1 MEFPSWLEWLEWLVG
16 SDWPHGNEDLMWQ
29 MGRDLED
36 VAGQV
41 DDLRADLDHLLSGL
55 GDAYPEGTGGEK
67 IMQWLLPLRDGAGPE
82 HHGSIKEI
90 GENYRA
96 LAAAADGMGDQ
107 LQSAKLNFYIA
118 GAWLIAELAWAAAS
132 GPFAPALEGTI
143 FATARV
149 MFREL
154 GEQLANRITRALA
167 DRITNQVL
175 KRIIP
180 KLVYEIGQEAFV
192 EALQGTSQEF
202 LVQTIQQQTGHTDGY
217 DWGAMGTNAAISAI
231 AGGTGGAFG
240 LGANHFLPTNMGGWR
255 GSLNG
260 ALTGWGAGAAG
271 AGGAWLG
278 GGLLTGNWEFDP
290 RSLTGGAFSG
300 AGPSALHGYA
310 GHTDFGGRPVGSPND
325 GTSPATFDSPV
336 HGGSETT
343 PGTPGGTTDP
353 VHGQRSDGT
362 TDPTQRA
369 DGSTDP
375 MQRNSGAT
383 DPVGQQ
389 PGDSGQHGGAATHPA
404 SSPVGEGD
412 SGADK
417 DGPAHDDRQEQPQGT
432 GDGPA
437 VGGGRNGKPDVDAE
451 ATGDGGDSTHSS
463 DSRAPGG
470 DHSGGHSNDLGASTD
485 SHGER
490 GADSDARSNE
500 SPARSDDVAGRGE
513 SNPEGKGA
521 HPAEANPSTGNGAI
535 GSTPSASQGG
545 APAHTGAPNSASHN
559 AAPDARGTS
568 NPNTGTNPNTG
579 QTGDTR
585 APGDTAKPT
594 PGTRP
599 LAPGDGTAPKPVAAQ
614 PGSAPRSALGDQSHA
629 AGPVQAGRTGIEAT
643 DSSDTANQPG
653 DTANSHADAIGHPTD
668 PTAHPTDAAAHPT
681 DVNGPRTDAAHQRT
695 DTGSDGLD
703 PGSETHRG
711 SEDSTE
717 GTTAGVV
724 PIPVHDPSAQPDRG
738 RSGLPGDARGGERRP
753 PEHGQSTPIGDYNG
767 ESRTGD
773 ELDPDFLREE
783 IKANLGLI
791 TPEDV
796 AWNRD
801 RNHFVLPDE
810 HGTVSVRVGP
820 TTDGAVAEFHARPD
834 GSGYDVQV
842 SPHARDEDVVRAVA
856 HELAEIRLGLDSRIS
871 LDPDIDQN
879 DDRPNEL
886 TPHLAGR
893 FAELRVLTAQIDA
906 ATFDPARAHELPRLR
921 SDLRALTDRLGL
933 SDPAHTTPTTTAH
946 ADSAPTDSK
955 PADTPPAEAAASTP
969 HSPDTAP
976 AHTDPDQTTPAQ
988 GDPARTTPAD
998 TGPAHANPAR
1008 TGPDDTSSP
1017 RAAEHNH
1024 TPAQAET
1031 APAQGDT
1038 ARELLRAHDPE
1049 LARRLQL
1056 EQDGALSQ
1064 RPNFDPHLTD
1074 AQFERTAERH
1084 LAQLAQQ
1091 LTGVH
1096 ADDVVTAERHGLD
1109 GRMREEQARR
1119 LFDPLFE
1126 PEAKAARRMVPGL
1139 LEALNPINAVINDPN
1154 VSGPDRAQ
1162 ALHRALD
1169 AFENSTPENFRQA
1182 FGPDN
1187 FARMHA
1193 AADAFGQGPDH
1204 ITGVLD
1210 HATGTLMVDGAPTT
1224 LGDFLRD
1231 IDSANRGAA
1240 ENGINAEYTVVVHD
1254 AVDGKSA
1261 VDVLPRPQP
1270 QHRLPLQQNAFGD
1283 DNARIR
1289 LRQRPTVR
1297 AAVEGGHTV
1306 DVGVGRSAFAVD
1318 LTPEADRSGGGLII
1332 KTELAS
1338 EFPIA
1343 GQRRRDLGI
1352 LDPGPITAPGSVMLF
1367 GNLLFDGNILAGPGN
1382 GQIARVYINNVSA
1395 ELPDAAYHPMAAA
1408 LADAMAPG
1416 GRIEVQ
1422 WDMKPQEENGTPGD
1436 RGHILGTTLW
1446 HAIEAH
1452 YGDRANPFRVV
1463 ELTHFEGAGNDD
1475 YDYTIDAGA
1484 SNNLDTQRMAGF
1496 ARPLPEHRM
1505 VIEYHPA
1512 PDPVEAHPAEIESTY
1527 GIPEQN
1533 QQKIQDY
1540 ADQHNLQI
1548 DVRPT
1553 NPDAVR
1559 HLQDGAMPKPMAIKD
1574 KTVNDADIALGA
1586 PAEAKGLVGRFEP
1599 GQLRLPDPDTVSPE
1613 DMAKLQKRLD
1623 DRENDFEA
1631 YRDYMRNFIDQGKF
1645 RITEDGILE
1654 GRVGDD
1660 YRPVTGDHDLFDMRH
1675 ADGTRLTPTELA
1687 EHERRLAR
1695 LDAGIQ
1701 HGPHLYWEPA
1711 NEYQRARNYEKI
1723 IDEHQWDPTPETSHE
1738 PLIRFTPNQEPVV
1751 MWADRTMAEIDKEMT
1766 PWHLESDLAGL
1777 GDHPDVPRLRDLATE
1792 LVNDPAFDHREYRDR
1807 LHDGAP
1813 LPPEGGSPAHR
1824 LAALRLEAR
1833 NGTDPA
1839 EILRHTGPR
1848 QSEAEHGAA
1857 QRENTDVPQPEAT
1870 TPDTPADRNPNP
1882 GEADRYGEHTD
1893 AGIAHHGD
1901 DPAMADLA
1909 RRVPHDPNYFSAD
1922 VHITE
1927 DGNARIGDRTYT
1939 PEQYADLVRR
1949 SDWDGTT
1956 PIRVIGCDA
1965 ASNDFAS
1972 RLSAALG
1979 VDVLAATKP
1988 VWTDEHGRVYT
1999 STAEIGPDGNRRP
2012 RIPPDGEWQIHRP
2025 DGSRTTA
2032 AQDGFAPG
2040 TPEAHKHGLT
2050 PEGARDRS
2058 AFRDDMFADDEPH
2071 RRTYEDIIG
2080 DRPVTTIKADDALA
2094 PKRRRPFGRDE
2105 RTGLPIK
2112 LDADTAYRVTDRA
2125 GRDRGLFVT
2134 GPDGHIHEVHTD
2146 SGRKQT
2152 RDTVQRRLLGDGFNP
2167 DLKRPFAEASYRV
2180 DDRFQYTTDAQ
2191 GRVVVAHGKLDLF
2204 GSDEGRRGP
2213 DQTPIGH
2220 VGGKEYAAINKDIID
2235 QFTAQFGRTP
2245 SLSEVI
2251 LYAAVTF
2258 DGGHLFG
2265 TEFGGPGEAIN
2276 MVPMLTSLN
2285 QDPGETT
2292 PLDNWRKLEG
2302 HWEHLL
2308 GQDPPPVLHVRID
2321 LDYDPHSPNMKTPAY
2336 IDVEYLVDGVLVDT
2350 LSFKNIPPRRQ

>member
-41 DDLRADLDHLLSGL
+41 DDLRADLDHLISGL
-55 GDAYPEGTGGEK
+55 GDAYPDGTGGEK
-67 IMQWLLPLRDGAGPE
+67 ILQWLLPLRDGQGPE

-118 GAWLIAELAWAAAS
+118 GAWLVAELAWAAAT

-154 GEQLANRITRALA
+154 GEQLANRITHALA

-217 DWGAMGTNAAISAI
+217 DWGAIGSNAAISAI

-240 LGANHFLPTNMGGWR
+240 FGAHHFLPTNMGGRR
-255 GSLNG
+255 GAFNG
-260 ALTGWGAGAAG
+260 ALTGLGAGAAG

-325 GTSPATFDSPV
+325 GSAPANFNAPV
-336 HGGSETT
+336 HSGAETNPRT
-343 PGTPGGTTDP
+343 PGATTDSG
-353 VHGQRSDGT
+353 GQRADTG
-362 TDPTQRA
+362 QRP

-375 MQRNSGAT
+375 AQRGAGGSNSA
-383 DPVGQQ
+383 GQQ
-389 PGDSGQHGGAATHPA
+389 PGGTGDSGQHGGPATHPA
-404 SSPVGEGD
+404 SSPVGEGNP
-412 SGADK
+412 GAGK
-417 DGPAHDDRQEQPQGT
+417 DAPATDDRQEQPQRN
-432 GDGPA
+432 GDAPA
-437 VGGGRNGKPDVDAE
+437 VGGRNGKPDVDAD
-451 ATGDGGDSTHSS
+451 ATGDGGDATHSP
-463 DSRAPGG
+463 DSRTPGG
-470 DHSGGHSNDLGASTD
+470 EHTGGHTNDSGAAPD
-485 SHGER
+485 SHGAEAP
-490 GADSDARSNE
+490 GHDA
-500 SPARSDDVAGRGE
+500 PAKSEDVAGRNE
-513 SNPEGKGA
+513 SNPEGKGT
-521 HPAEANPSTGNGAI
+521 HPAEANTSPGSSPGAAGNGAI
-535 GSTPSASQGG
+535 GTTPGASQGA
-545 APAHTGAPNSASHN
+545 APGHTGAPNSTSPN

-568 NPNTGTNPNTG
+568 NPNTGANPTTG
-579 QTGDTR
+579 QSGDTR
-585 APGDTAKPT
+585 APGDTAKPA
-594 PGTRP
+594 PGARP
-599 LAPGDGTAPKPVAAQ
+599 LAPGDGSAPKPIAGQ
-614 PGSAPRSALGDQSHA
+614 PSTATRSALGDPAHT

-643 DSSDTANQPG
+643 DSTEHVDRHG
-653 DTANSHADAIGHPTD
+653 DTANAHADAGHPIDMAGHPTD
-668 PTAHPTDAAAHPT
+668 NTGHPT
-681 DVNGPRTDAAHQRT
+681 DVHGERIEAAHPPT
-695 DTGSDGLD
+695 DGRAEEPAPLG
-703 PGSETHRG
+703 ETHRG
-711 SEDSTE
+711 SEDSADAA
-717 GTTAGVV
+717 TAGIV
-724 PIPVHDPSAQPDRG
+724 PVPVHDPSAQQGPG
-738 RSGLPGDARGGERRP
+738 RSGLPSDSRGERRP

-767 ESRTGD
+767 EARPGD

-796 AWNRD
+796 AFNRD
-801 RNHFVLPDE
+801 QHHFVLPGE
-810 HGTVSVRVGP
+810 HGTVTVRVGP
-820 TTDGAVAEFHARPD
+820 TRDGAVAEFHARPD
-834 GSGYDVQV
+834 GSGYDVRV

-856 HELAEIRLGLDSRIS
+856 HELAEIRLGLDPRIS
-871 LDPDIDQN
+871 LDPDIDRN
-879 DDRPNEL
+879 NDRPDQL

-906 ATFDPARAHELPRLR
+906 ATFDPARAQELPRLR
-921 SDLRALTDRLGL
+921 ADLRALTDRLGL
-933 SDPAHTTPTTTAH
+933 SDPAHTTTTQP
-946 ADSAPTDSK
+946 DG
-955 PADTPPAEAAASTP
+955 AAADP
-969 HSPDTAP
+969 KPGRTAP
-976 AHTDPDQTTPAQ
+976 A
-988 GDPARTTPAD
+988 
-998 TGPAHANPAR
+998 
-1008 TGPDDTSSP
+1008 
-1017 RAAEHNH
+1017 
-1024 TPAQAET
+1024 ET
-1031 APAQGDT
+1031 APAEPVPAQGDT

-1049 LARRLQL
+1049 LARRWQL
-1056 EQDGALSQ
+1056 EQDGALSR
-1064 RPNFDPHLTD
+1064 RPTFDPQLTD
-1074 AQFERTAERH
+1074 PQFDQAADQH
-1084 LAQLAQQ
+1084 LAQLAQH
-1091 LTGVH
+1091 LTGPH
-1096 ADDVVTAERHGLD
+1096 ADDVVTAERQGLD
-1109 GRMREEQARR
+1109 GRMREEQSRR

-1126 PEAKAARRMVPGL
+1126 PDAKAARRMVPGL
-1139 LEALNPINAVINDPN
+1139 LAALNPINAVINDPSL
-1154 VSGPDRAQ
+1154 SGPERAR
-1162 ALHRALD
+1162 ALHHALN
-1169 AFENSTPENFRQA
+1169 AFESSTPENFREA
-1182 FGPDN
+1182 FGPQN
-1187 FARMHA
+1187 FARMHEA
-1193 AADAFGQGPDH
+1193 AEAFGRGPDH

-1210 HATGTLMVDGAPTT
+1210 HATGALMVDGRPTT

-1240 ENGINAEYTVVVHD
+1240 ENGVNAEYTVVVHD

-1283 DNARIR
+1283 DDTRIP
-1289 LRQRPTVR
+1289 LRQRPTVQ
-1297 AAVEGGHTV
+1297 AAVDGGHTV

-1318 LTPEADRSGGGLII
+1318 LTPAADRSGGGLII

-1367 GNLLFDGNILAGPGN
+1367 GNLLFDGHILAGPGN
-1382 GQIARVYINNVSA
+1382 GRIARVYINNVSA

-1408 LADAMAPG
+1408 LADAMVPG

-1436 RGHILGTTLW
+1436 RGHILGTKLW
-1446 HAIEAH
+1446 QALEAH

-1463 ELTHFEGAGNDD
+1463 ELTHFEGDGNDD

-1484 SNNLDTQRMAGF
+1484 SNNLDTRRMAGF

-1533 QQKIQDY
+1533 QRKIQAY

-1574 KTVNDADIALGA
+1574 KTINDADIALGA
-1586 PAEAKGLVGRFEP
+1586 PAESKGLVGRFEP

-1613 DMAKLQKRLD
+1613 DMAKLEKRLT

-1631 YRDYMRNFIDQGKF
+1631 YRDYMRNLIEQGKF
-1645 RITEDGILE
+1645 QITSKGILE
-1654 GRVGDD
+1654 GRVDGE

-1675 ADGTRLTPTELA
+1675 ADGTRLTPAELA
-1687 EHERRLAR
+1687 AHEQRLAR

-1723 IDEHQWDPTPETSHE
+1723 IAEHQWDPNPETGHE
-1738 PLIRFTPNQEPVV
+1738 PLIRFSPNREPVV
-1751 MWADRTMAEIDKEMT
+1751 MWADRTMAEIDREMT
-1766 PWHLESDLAGL
+1766 PWHLESDLTRL
-1777 GDHPDVPRLRDLATE
+1777 GDHPDVPRLRELATE
-1792 LVNDPAFDHREYRDR
+1792 LVHDPAFDHREYRDR
-1807 LHDGAP
+1807 LHDAAP

-1839 EILRHTGPR
+1839 EILRRTDPHRPN
-1848 QSEAEHGAA
+1848 AESVATQH
-1857 QRENTDVPQPEAT
+1857 ENENVPPPEVT
-1870 TPDTPADRNPNP
+1870 TPDHDPALD
-1882 GEADRYGEHTD
+1882 EADRYGERTD

-1909 RRVPHDPNYFSAD
+1909 RRVPHDPGYFSAD

-1956 PIRVIGCDA
+1956 PLRVIGCDA
-1965 ASNDFAS
+1965 SANDFAS
-1972 RLSAALG
+1972 RLSTALG

-1988 VWTDEHGRVYT
+1988 VWTDEHGRVYA
-1999 STAEIGPDGNRRP
+1999 STADIGPDGNRRP

-2025 DGSRTTA
+2025 DGTRTTA

-2040 TPEAHKHGLT
+2040 TPDADKHGLT

-2058 AFRDDMFADDEPH
+2058 AFRDDMFAADEPH
-2071 RRTYEDIIG
+2071 RRGYEELVG
-2080 DRPVTTIKADDALA
+2080 NRPVVTVEADDALA

-2105 RTGLPIK
+2105 RTGAPIK
-2112 LDADTAYRVTDRA
+2112 LEADTAYRVTDRA
-2125 GRDRGLFVT
+2125 GRDRGLFIT

-2146 SGRKQT
+2146 SGRRQS
-2152 RDTVQRRLLGDGFNP
+2152 RDTAQRRMIGDGFNP
-2167 DLKRPFAEASYRV
+2167 DLKRPFPEASYSV
-2180 DDRFQYTTDAQ
+2180 DERFHYTTDAQ
-2191 GRVVVAHGKLDLF
+2191 GRVVLAQGKLDLF

-2220 VGGKEYAAINKDIID
+2220 VGGREYAAINKDIVD

-2276 MVPMLTSLN
+2276 MVPMLASLN

-2292 PLDNWRKLEG
+2292 PLDNWRRLEG

-2308 GQDPPPVLHVRID
+2308 GQDPPPVLRVRID
-2321 LDYDPHSPNMKTPAY
+2321 LDYDPHSPNMRTPAY
-2336 IDVEYLVDGVLVDT
+2336 IDVEYMVDGIVVDT